1 MASYA
6 YHIDLSENEHL
17 HYDEEEQL
25 LSEIEGKLE
34 KSMGRLRRS
43 RERRTRL
50 LLDDYLEKRQ
60 VQNYHKDLYDPD
72 LGDTNV
78 SHL

>member
-6 YHIDLSENEHL
+6 YNHALNENEHL

-25 LSEIEGKLE
+25 LSDIEDNFY
-34 KSMGRLRRS
+34 KSIGRLNKS

-50 LLDDYLEKRQ
+50 LLDDYLEKRL
-60 VQNYHKDLYDPD
+60 YKDLYDPD
-72 LGDTNV
+72 LGDSNV
-78 SHL
+78 SHF

>member
-6 YHIDLSENEHL
+6 YHPDFSENEHL

-25 LSEIEGKLE
+25 LSDIEGKLD
-34 KSMGRLRRS
+34 KSMGRLQKG

-50 LLDDYLEKRQ
+50 LLDAYLEKRL
-60 VQNYHKDLYDPD
+60 YKDLYDPD
-72 LGDTNV
+72 LGEANT
-78 SHL
+78 SHS

>member
-6 YHIDLSENEHL
+6 HHPDFSENEHL

-25 LSEIEGKLE
+25 LSDIESKFE
-34 KSMGRLRRS
+34 KSMGRLQKG

-50 LLDDYLEKRQ
+50 LLDDYLEKKL
-60 VQNYHKDLYDPD
+60 YKDLYDPD
-72 LGDTNV
+72 LGEANTP
-78 SHL
+78 H

>member
-6 YHIDLSENEHL
+6 YHPDFSENEHL
-17 HYDEEEQL
+17 HYDDEEQL
-25 LSEIEGKLE
+25 LSDIEGKLD
-34 KSMGRLRRS
+34 KSMARLQKS

-50 LLDDYLEKRQ
+50 LLDDYLEKRL
-60 VQNYHKDLYDPD
+60 YKDLYDPD
-72 LGDTNV
+72 LGDTSA

>member
-6 YHIDLSENEHL
+6 YNHALNVDEHL

-25 LSEIEGKLE
+25 LFEIEDKFE
-34 KSMGRLRRS
+34 KSMGRLHKS
-43 RERRTRL
+43 RERHNRL
-50 LLDDYLEKRQ
+50 LLDEYLEERRGQ
-60 VQNYHKDLYDPD
+60 RFHKDLYDPD

-78 SHL
+78 SHV

>member
-6 YHIDLSENEHL
+6 YNHALNENEHL

-25 LSEIEGKLE
+25 LSDIEDKFD
-34 KSMGRLRRS
+34 KSMGRLNKS

-50 LLDDYLEKRQ
+50 LLDDYLEKRL
-60 VQNYHKDLYDPD
+60 YKDLYDPD
-72 LGDTNV
+72 LGDSNV
-78 SHL
+78 SHF